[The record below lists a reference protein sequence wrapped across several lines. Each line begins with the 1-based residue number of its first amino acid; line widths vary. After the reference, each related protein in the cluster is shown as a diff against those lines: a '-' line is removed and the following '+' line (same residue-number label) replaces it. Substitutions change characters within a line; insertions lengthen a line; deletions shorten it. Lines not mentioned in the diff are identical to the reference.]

1 MHIGMNTSDL
11 KKIWP
16 IVLVYEETGMT
27 EKTEACLE
35 RAGFED
41 WGYVY
46 REGVGSMAAA
56 FNRGITDMPKAAKFV
71 WFITNVVFE
80 PEMPLS
86 LLQALENNEN
96 AAAVHP
102 GFDSD
107 HPPIRD
113 AKGVQEVNFIEWTAP
128 LVRRSAL
135 VHIGILDEEL
145 PYVHFDLDW
154 SYRARDRKW
163 TLLVDGRHRLGHT
176 YLHRQAPETISV
188 IRAKLRT
195 LRHPASVARMVEKY
209 GPDWIRKTCPGG
221 NCG

>member
-1 MHIGMNTSDL
+1 MNE
-11 KKIWP
+11 IWP

-27 EKTEACLE
+27 AKTEACLE

-46 REGVGSMAAA
+46 RDGCGPMAAA
-56 FNRGITDMPKAAKFV
+56 FNRGTKDTPKEYKFI
-71 WFITNVVFE
+71 WFLTNVVFD

-86 LLQALENNEN
+86 LLNALESNEN

-102 GFDSD
+102 AFDSD
-107 HPPIRD
+107 HPHIRN
-113 AKGVQEVNFIEWTAP
+113 AKEVQGVNFIEWTAP

-135 VHIGILDEEL
+135 VHVGLLDEGL

-154 SYRARDRKW
+154 SYRARENSW
-163 TLLVDGRHRLGHT
+163 QLLVDGQHRLGHT
-176 YLHRQAPETISV
+176 YLHQQAPEKISL
-188 IRAKLRT
+188 LRRQLRE

-209 GPDWIRKTCPGG
+209 GHDWIRITCPGG